1 MPAKHDKTIQQVVLR
16 WHLQEGVIVFPQRA
30 FAKASTGW
38 QKTWNVFNFALDA
51 EDMTAMVAMDSGRRV
66 GTHPDDGNW

>member
-1 MPAKHDKTIQQVVLR
+1 MAENLD
-16 WHLQEGVIVFPQRA
+16 
-30 FAKASTGW
+30 
-38 QKTWNVFNFALDA
+38 VFNFALDA